1 MITGAILRD
10 SIISGANN
18 IANQKAAVDEL
29 NVFPVPDG
37 DTGTNMSMTICSAL
51 PELRKLPDDCTVEQV
66 SAVTA
71 SALLR
76 GARGNSGVILS
87 LLFRGFSRKLQGKE
101 GASSED
107 LANSLAKGVES
118 AYKAVM
124 NPTEGTMLTVSRVA
138 SEKAAAVWPE
148 KEPAALWAYICD
160 VAKQTLAQTPEMLPV
175 LKKAGVIDSGG
186 QGLVYIFEGMLQV
199 FEGKGIVES
208 QAAAAPQPAAPGQ
221 GKKTTG
227 AYNEEV
233 FDPNMANCYCTEFLV
248 MKEKEKTAD
257 AAALRAYLESIGD
270 SVVVVDD
277 DELIKCHVHTGT
289 PGDALQGALRHG
301 YLSKIKIENM
311 KEQFY
316 ANQANNTVSVSEA
329 EKAAAAQEAAAAAV
343 KEEFVYVPA
352 DENVPYGF
360 VSVSSGEGLRG
371 LFHDLGVDRIVSG
384 GQTMNPSTEDILS
397 AIQSIPARQVIVLP
411 NNKNIIMASEQ
422 ACKLADRKA
431 VVVGTR
437 SIPQGI
443 SAMLAFNPDAPFSDN
458 VIAMTG
464 AADGVTSGQVTFAAR
479 DTDFDGRDIHEGEI
493 LAISGG
499 KLLYVEKEAG
509 KATVKLAKKL
519 AKKAAGGFLTVIY
532 GADVRD
538 EDANAVADEI
548 RAAIGSDIELTLV
561 NGGQPVYYYYVSAE

>member
-18 IANQKAAVDEL
+18 IANRKAAVDEL

-51 PELRKLPDDCTVEQV
+51 PELRKLPDNCTVEQV
-66 SAVTA
+66 SSVTA

-87 LLFRGFSRKLQGKE
+87 LLFRGFSRKLQGKTE
-101 GASSED
+101 ATSED
-107 LANSLAKGVES
+107 LSNSLTKGVES

-138 SEKAAAVWPE
+138 AEKAADVWGD
-148 KEPAALWAYICD
+148 KEPAALWAFICD
-160 VAKQTLAQTPEMLPV
+160 VARETLAETPEMLPV
-175 LKKAGVIDSGG
+175 LKKAGVVDSGG

-199 FEGKGIVES
+199 FEGKGMIES
-208 QAAAAPQPAAPGQ
+208 EAAPAAAPAQEQ

-227 AYNEEV
+227 AYNEDV

-248 MKEKEKTAD
+248 IKETEKTAD

-289 PGDALQGALRHG
+289 PGDALQGALKHG

-316 ANQANNTVSVSEA
+316 ANQAGNTATMSAA
-329 EKAAAAQEAAAAAV
+329 EKAEAANEAAAAAV
-343 KEEFVYVPA
+343 KEDFVYVPA

-384 GQTMNPSTEDILS
+384 GQTMNPSTENILS
-397 AIQSIPARQVIVLP
+397 AIQSIPARQVIVLS

-422 ACKLADRKA
+422 ACKLSDRKA
-431 VVVGTR
+431 VVVPTR

-443 SAMLAFNPDAPFSDN
+443 SAMLAFNPDATLSEN
-458 VIAMTG
+458 VIAMNA
-464 AADGVTSGQVTFAAR
+464 AADAVTTGQITFAAR
-479 DTDFDGRDIHEGEI
+479 DTEFDGHEIHEGEI
-493 LAISGG
+493 LAISSG
-499 KLLYVEKEAG
+499 KLLYVETEAG
-509 KATVKLAKKL
+509 KAVVKLAKKL
-519 AKKAAGGFLTVIY
+519 AKKAAGGFLTIIY
-532 GADVRD
+532 GADVSE
-538 EDANAVADEI
+538 EDANAVADEV
-548 RAAIGSDIELTLV
+548 RGAVGSDIELTLV